1 MLLFFP
7 PIVSALAG
15 VALLGAGV
23 ATHNVILGAIG
34 CVALVLSGYR
44 WLRKRGG
51 GAAK

>member
-23 ATHNVILGAIG
+23 ATHHVVLGAIG
-34 CVALVLSGYR
+34 CLAIALSGYR

-51 GAAK
+51 AAK